1 MRLAP
6 AFPLD
11 SICIICNNVA
21 MENPLE
27 LNERL
32 RREAV
37 RELYDLCIEQMRQMT
52 ERGDTEVQE
61 VSPDRK

>member
-1 MRLAP
+1 MK
-6 AFPLD
+6 
-11 SICIICNNVA
+11 
-21 MENPLE
+21 NPLE

-37 RELYDLCIEQMRQMT
+37 RELYDLCIEQMRQMAD
-52 ERGDTEVQE
+52 RSDTEVEE